1 MGAVATMNG
10 IGWFQIGV
18 SDAQVAHRFYGDLF
32 GWTFG
37 ENPGYQMITTPD
49 ERSVKGGL
57 AVGQPGHAVFCVV
70 VEDVPGVCGKAEAA
84 GGKVLV
90 PPTTTEDGL
99 VFANITDPEGN
110 HFGIFQ
116 PRA

>member
-1 MGAVATMNG
+1 MNG

-18 SDAQVAHRFYGDLF
+18 SDAAVARRFYGELF

-37 ENPGYQMITTPD
+37 GDEAYQMITTPD
-49 ERSVKGGL
+49 EKSVMGGL
-57 AVGQPGHAVFCVV
+57 AVGQPGHAIFCVV
-70 VEDVPGVCGKAEAA
+70 VQDVPAVCERAEAA

-90 PPTTTEDGL
+90 QPTTTGDGPM
-99 VFANITDPEGN
+99 FANITDPEGN

>member
-1 MGAVATMNG
+1 M
-10 IGWFQIGV
+10 
-18 SDAQVAHRFYGDLF
+18 
-32 GWTFG
+32 
-37 ENPGYQMITTPD
+37 
-49 ERSVKGGL
+49 
-57 AVGQPGHAVFCVV
+57 
-70 VEDVPGVCGKAEAA
+70 CGRAEAA

-90 PPTTTEDGL
+90 PPTTSEDGL

>member
-1 MGAVATMNG
+1 MNG

-18 SDAQVAHRFYGDLF
+18 SDAATAHRFYGDLF
-32 GWTFG
+32 GWTFDG
-37 ENPGYQMITTPD
+37 EDTAYQTITTPD
-49 ERSVKGGL
+49 AQSVKGGL
-57 AVGQPGHAVFCVV
+57 AVGQPGHAIFCVI
-70 VEDVPGVCGKAEAA
+70 VEDVPGVCGRAEAA

-90 PPTTTEDGL
+90 GPLTTGDGL

-110 HFGIFQ
+110 HLGIFQ

>member
-1 MGAVATMNG
+1 MNG

-18 SDAQVAHRFYGDLF
+18 TDPATAHRFYGDLF
-32 GWTFG
+32 GWTFADDDA
-37 ENPGYQMITTPD
+37 YQTITTPD
-49 ERSVKGGL
+49 AQSIQGGL
-57 AVGQPGHAVFCVV
+57 AVGQPAHAVFCVV
-70 VEDVPGVCGKAEAA
+70 VEDVPGVCGRAEAA

-90 PPTTTEDGL
+90 PPTTTDDGL

-116 PRA
+116 PRS